1 MNLILSKFIVEI
13 NFFLSHF
20 TLLMLVSIINIK
32 GKKKHKDLYLFILLK
47 ITFNLSQQSKFS
59 LALLYRNIVQILF
72 YKYFSLFGRT
82 KRKNQ
87 IYLDEVKQKSRNA
100 TYDL

>member
-32 GKKKHKDLYLFILLK
+32 GKKKTQRFVLIHP
-47 ITFNLSQQSKFS
+47 T
-59 LALLYRNIVQILF
+59 
-72 YKYFSLFGRT
+72 
-82 KRKNQ
+82 
-87 IYLDEVKQKSRNA
+87 
-100 TYDL
+100 